1 MIPDSWDIE
10 LKQNAQRLARML
22 LEVRAVRF
30 DADRPARHGSG
41 VVSPIHVEGRLLLS
55 YPRFRAEVI
64 DLSLRMIECEIGRET
79 IDAIAAYE
87 GAGVPFATLIAE
99 RLRLPL
105 LFVRKESSGRSY
117 KDRVEGPLLEGMRIL
132 PVDQLATDGRRK
144 PALIDPLR
152 RGGGRIDRLFVLFQY
167 GVFDVIHENL
177 SRLDV
182 TLHALC
188 TWWDLLDAAEADHA
202 LDRRTCSEIRAFLA
216 DPGRWS
222 EERGGQA
229 EAA

>member
-10 LKQNAQRLARML
+10 LKQNALRMARML
-22 LEVRAVRF
+22 LAAGAVRF

-55 YPRFRAEVI
+55 YPRFREEVI
-64 DLSLRMIECEIGRET
+64 GLSLRMIECEIGRDT
-79 IDAIAAYE
+79 LDAIAAYE
-87 GAGVPFATLIAE
+87 GAGVPFATLIAD
-99 RLRLPL
+99 RLGLPL
-105 LFVRKESSGRSY
+105 LFVRKESSGCAY

-144 PALIDPLR
+144 PALIEPLR
-152 RGGGRIDRLFVLFQY
+152 RRGGRIDRLFVLFQY

-177 SRLDV
+177 SRLNV

-202 LDRRTCSEIRAFLA
+202 LDRRTCQEIRAFLA
-216 DPGRWS
+216 DPNRWS